1 VNATKFIKLP
11 EAGIEWLHNK
21 VSKKQFLI
29 IASILV
35 GLTAGLAAVLLKT
48 IVHYIK
54 AFITSDH
61 GFKYQYILYLAF
73 PAIGILLTILFVK
86 YFLKGKLS
94 KGASSILHA
103 IARKNSK
110 LPPNQMYAHVVT
122 SALTVGFG
130 GSAGLESPIVSTGA
144 AIGSNFG
151 NTYHLTYK
159 DRTLLLACG
168 AAAGIGAA
176 FNAPIAGLLFA
187 LEVLLADVTV
197 SAFIP
202 LMIAAASGTL
212 ISKII
217 LREKILLSFDLLKP
231 FSYGN
236 VHWYVLLGILAG
248 FLSVYYSR
256 TFPRIEKYFK
266 SISSLRLRLL
276 AGGTVLGLLIW
287 LFPAL
292 YGEGY
297 SSIEALA
304 DLKPE
309 LLTTNSAF
317 QSLLDNGWILL
328 LFIGVIMMIKVVAT
342 AVTLGSGGNGGNFAP
357 SLFVGA
363 YLGYV
368 FSRLINML
376 GIAQLPVAN
385 FTIVGMSGILTGIF
399 HAPLTG
405 IFLIAEVTGGYD
417 LMIPLMIVSALSYTI
432 VKYFEP
438 HSMDTKR
445 LANKGRIFTHDRD
458 RNILTKLKVSD
469 LIEMNFQIV
478 HPETKFGDLINTI
491 THSNRSLFPVV
502 DKEGKLVGI
511 VQLDHIREIMFKKE
525 TYDTILIR
533 QLMRQPPAIVHP
545 DEDMYDVMQKFDETG
560 AWNLPVVENEIYKGF
575 VSKSS
580 VFGKYRLMLMNN
592 TITNE

>member
-1 VNATKFIKLP
+1 MVSRLLKLP
-11 EAGIEWLHNK
+11 ETGIEWLHGK

-54 AFITSDH
+54 YFITADH
-61 GFKYQYILYLAF
+61 GFRYQYILYLAF
-73 PAIGILLTILFVK
+73 PAIGILLTVLFVK

-94 KGASSILHA
+94 RGAAAILHA

-110 LPPNQMYAHVVT
+110 MPARQMYAHIVT
-122 SALTVGFG
+122 SGLTVGFG

-187 LEVLLADVTV
+187 LEVLLVDVTV

-217 LREKILLSFDLLKP
+217 LRERSLFSPDLLQS

-236 VHWYVLLGILAG
+236 VHWYVLLGLLAG

-256 TFPRIEKYFK
+256 TFPRVEKYFK
-266 SISSLRLRLL
+266 SISSTRARLL
-276 AGGTVLGLLIW
+276 AGGAVLGLLIW
-287 LFPAL
+287 LFPSL

-297 SSIEALA
+297 SGITALA
-304 DLKPE
+304 NLKPE
-309 LLTTNSAF
+309 LLAKNSAF
-317 QSLLDNGWILL
+317 ESVLDNGTVLL
-328 LFIGVIMMIKVVAT
+328 LFVGVIMMIKVIAT

-363 YLGYV
+363 YLGFV
-368 FSRLINML
+368 FSRLISML

-405 IFLIAEVTGGYD
+405 IFLIAEITGGYE
-417 LMIPLMIVSALSYTI
+417 LMIPLMIVSALSYT
-432 VKYFEP
+432 VAKYFEP
-438 HSMDTKR
+438 YSMDTKR
-445 LANKGRIFTHDRD
+445 LANKGKIFTHDRD
-458 RNILTKLKVSD
+458 RNILSKLKVED
-469 LIEMNFQIV
+469 LIETDFQTV
-478 HPETKFGDLINTI
+478 YPDTKLRELIHTI
-491 THSNRSLFPVV
+491 THSNRSVFPVI
-502 DKEGKLVGI
+502 DKERKLVGI
-511 VQLDHIREIMFKKE
+511 VQLDDVREIMFKKE
-525 TYDTILIR
+525 TYDVTFIR
-533 QLMRQPPAIVHP
+533 QLMRQPAAVILP
-545 DEDMYDVMQKFDETG
+545 DENMYVVMQKFDETG
-560 AWNLPVVENEIYKGF
+560 AWNLPVIEHEVYKGF
-575 VSKSS
+575 ISRSGM
-580 VFGKYRLMLMNN
+580 FGKYREILMNN
-592 TITNE
+592 TIAHE